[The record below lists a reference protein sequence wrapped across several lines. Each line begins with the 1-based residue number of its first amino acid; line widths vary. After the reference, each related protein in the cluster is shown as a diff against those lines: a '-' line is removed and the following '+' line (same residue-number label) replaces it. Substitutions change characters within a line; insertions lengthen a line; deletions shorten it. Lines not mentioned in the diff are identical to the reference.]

1 MKKFTGLALGLLLLV
16 PSLAFSD
23 SFSLRIGYFMPYA
36 LSDSYFPAHPDSLW
50 TIEFEQMSFSKNKF
64 RGSTFGLS
72 YEYFVGKNLSLAFTL
87 DSYSK
92 SRPGY
97 YVDYVQFEF
106 EGGDSFAFPSEYNG
120 DFVEHAFGVSST
132 PLQFS
137 VKLLPLGRKA
147 RLIPFLGGGGGIY
160 FWRVKMYGQW
170 IDFQPLDEF
179 GDPEDWFYDFETE
192 SAYSNPTDP
201 ALRDLAIFPVNSTNT
216 RESGTV
222 FGYHAFAG
230 FQIPIGFRA
239 TLEAEARY
247 HWAKAKFTEWFLDF
261 DDFDLGGL
269 AITLGFNYWF

>member
-1 MKKFTGLALGLLLLV
+1 MKKLTGLALGLLLLA

-36 LSDSYFPAHPDSLW
+36 LSDSYFPDHPDSLW
-50 TIEFEQMSFSKNKF
+50 TIEFEQMSFLKNKF

-97 YVDYVQFEF
+97 YVDYVQNTLT
-106 EGGDSFAFPSEYNG
+106 EGDFAFPYVDFYG
-120 DFVEHAFGVSST
+120 DDIQHAFSVSST
-132 PLQFS
+132 PLQVS
-137 VKLLPLGRKA
+137 LKITPLGRKT
-147 RLIPFLGGGGGIY
+147 RLIPFVGGGAGLY
-160 FWRVKMYGQW
+160 FYSARIYGQT
-170 IDFQPLDEF
+170 INFS
-179 GDPEDWFYDFETE
+179 DPWVY
-192 SAYSNPTDP
+192 TDP
-201 ALRDLAIFPVNSTNT
+201 DLGNIEIYPVESENA
-216 RESGTV
+216 REKGSV

-239 TLEAEARY
+239 TIEAEARY
-247 HWAKAKFTEWFLDF
+247 HWAKAKFAEWFLDF

>member
-1 MKKFTGLALGLLLLV
+1 MKKLTGLALGLLLLA

-36 LSDSYFPAHPDSLW
+36 LSDSYFPDHPDSLW
-50 TIEFEQMSFSKNKF
+50 TIEFEQMSFLKNKF

-97 YVDYVQFEF
+97 YVDYVQNTLT
-106 EGGDSFAFPSEYNG
+106 EGDFAFPYVDFYG
-120 DFVEHAFGVSST
+120 DDIQHAFSVSST
-132 PLQFS
+132 PLQVS
-137 VKLLPLGRKA
+137 LKITPLGRKT
-147 RLIPFLGGGGGIY
+147 RLIPFVGGGAGLY
-160 FWRVKMYGQW
+160 FYSARIYGQTVN
-170 IDFQPLDEF
+170 FS
-179 GDPEDWFYDFETE
+179 DPWVF
-192 SAYSNPTDP
+192 TDP
-201 ALRDLAIFPVNSTNT
+201 DLGDIDIYPVESENA
-216 RESGTV
+216 REKGSV

-239 TLEAEARY
+239 TIEAEARY
-247 HWAKAKFTEWFLDF
+247 HWAKAKFAEWFLDF

>member
-1 MKKFTGLALGLLLLV
+1 MKKLTGLALGLLLLV

-97 YVDYVQFEF
+97 YVDYVQNTLT
-106 EGGDSFAFPSEYNG
+106 EGDFAFPFVDFYG
-120 DFVEHAFGVSST
+120 DDIQHAFSVSST
-132 PLQFS
+132 PLQVS
-137 VKLLPLGRKA
+137 LKITPLGRKT
-147 RLIPFLGGGGGIY
+147 RLIPFVGGGAGLY
-160 FWRVKMYGQW
+160 FYSVRIYGQTVN
-170 IDFQPLDEF
+170 F
-179 GDPEDWFYDFETE
+179 GNPPWFYDFETE
-192 SAYSNPTDP
+192 TAYNNPDDP
-201 ALRDLAIFPVNSTNT
+201 NLRDQRIYPVESENA
-216 RESGTV
+216 REKGSV

-247 HWAKAKFTEWFLDF
+247 HWAKAKFDEWFVGF
-261 DDFDLGGL
+261 EDFDLGGL
-269 AITLGFNYWF
+269 AITLGFSYWF